1 MAAPP
6 GSSRREKSLGLLTIR
21 FVALLR
27 DAEDGLLDL
36 KTAADTLAVKQKRRI
51 YDITNV
57 LEGVGLID
65 KKTKNTVRWRG
76 ENSGCR
82 SQEVLEQVALLKA
95 QIGDLDMKER
105 VLDQQKARIQ
115 QSIRLLSEDSTCGP
129 YPFPGREAWPLFP
142 DYTRDVL
149 IRSFRNA
156 LTLATY
162 KYVTHEDVCDSFG
175 GDTLL
180 AVMAPSGTQLEV
192 AVPVTGEGGQKKYQ
206 VSLRSPSAPIQV
218 ALINRE
224 RGGTRPV
231 VFAVPPPADLSALP
245 TPPGT
250 PAAPRRRPL
259 TSGQPERMECHPESP
274 GGRRPQ
280 QDAMEETL
288 GAAGLLREHGRED
301 KEGDNLIEDLMSSD
315 GGSPPRLSEAAAGR
329 GARFNRYRALVP
341 QCSPCCACPPTLAW
355 TSTSAWT
362 PATPRAT
369 SSTSRS
375 STTERPSP
383 RPCRVPRRVPAARSS
398 QFSFFLT
405 FFSWTRGPVRPGVA
419 PFRRCLFLA
428 LFFLFSK
435 STFPIEINENSHIF
449 VMFSFDFV

>member
-1 MAAPP
+1 
-6 GSSRREKSLGLLTIR
+6 
-21 FVALLR
+21 
-27 DAEDGLLDL
+27 
-36 KTAADTLAVKQKRRI
+36 
-51 YDITNV
+51 
-57 LEGVGLID
+57 
-65 KKTKNTVRWRG
+65 
-76 ENSGCR
+76 
-82 SQEVLEQVALLKA
+82 
-95 QIGDLDMKER
+95 MKER

-192 AVPVTGEGGQKKYQ
+192 AVPGEGGQKKYQ

-259 TSGQPERMECHPESP
+259 TSGHTDRVPICPL
-274 GGRRPQ
+274 
-280 QDAMEETL
+280 A
-288 GAAGLLREHGRED
+288 
-301 KEGDNLIEDLMSSD
+301 GDNLIEDLMSSD
-315 GGSPPRLSEAAAGR
+315 VFPLLRLS
-329 GARFNRYRALVP
+329 P
-341 QCSPCCACPPTLAW
+341 D
-355 TSTSAWT
+355 
-362 PATPRAT
+362 
-369 SSTSRS
+369 
-375 STTERPSP
+375 
-383 RPCRVPRRVPAARSS
+383 
-398 QFSFFLT
+398 
-405 FFSWTRGPVRPGVA
+405 PGVDFNFGLDA
-419 PFRRCLFLA
+419 SDATCDLFDVQIL
-428 LFFLFSK
+428 
-435 STFPIEINENSHIF
+435 NY
-449 VMFSFDFV
+449 